1 MNTSDSRFPQDDLNI
16 RTKELSFEF
25 VHLLLLQVDV
35 DQILRQLLLE
45 TTIHQHITFGA
56 YEKRYLRTPI
66 VCLIDNQLLKY

>member
-45 TTIHQHITFGA
+45 TTIHQHITFGV
-56 YEKRYLRTPI
+56 YEKHYLMTPI
-66 VCLIDNQLLKY
+66 VCLIDNQLLKC

>member
-16 RTKELSFEF
+16 RTKRLSFEF

-45 TTIHQHITFGA
+45 TMIYQHISLELMKST
-56 YEKRYLRTPI
+56 I
-66 VCLIDNQLLKY
+66 

>member
-56 YEKRYLRTPI
+56 YEKHYLMTPI
-66 VCLIDNQLLKY
+66 VCLIDNQLLKC